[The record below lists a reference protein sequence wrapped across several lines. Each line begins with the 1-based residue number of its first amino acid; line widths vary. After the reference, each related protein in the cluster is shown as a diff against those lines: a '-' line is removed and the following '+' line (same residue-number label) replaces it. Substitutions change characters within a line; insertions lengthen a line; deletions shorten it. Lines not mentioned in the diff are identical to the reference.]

1 MKKIGIIAALA
12 AALTGSGA
20 YAADVFGRGDS
31 LKDSGPVSAAR
42 SWQGPYVALGGGY
55 RWHNWDSVGQTILGS
70 DAKCTDALGNPS
82 GRDGDQSTHGVW
94 DGTEE
99 HCDGKTFAKVDG
111 RWVRIPDAYQGA
123 TPDQVTPGHD
133 EDADSWIVTGRVGH
147 DWQSGRIVFGVFGEA
162 NWLDA
167 GTTHFADADFLYGG
181 GSRLGYL
188 INDRLLAYV
197 NAGVELTDY
206 SGLDTKVDPF
216 LGGGLELLLADGWSV
231 AGEGRWTFADDGDL
245 PASVSNNDPVTVR
258 ALIVK
263 KF

>member
-55 RWHNWDSVGQTILGS
+55 RWHNWDSASQ
-70 DAKCTDALGNPS
+70 DAKCFFSQDDNTGDSKHSAGDTPVQFNGTNPS
-82 GRDGDQSTHGVW
+82 CKGYENDSNDATV
-94 DGTEE
+94 
-99 HCDGKTFAKVDG
+99 FVDP
-111 RWVRIPDAYQGA
+111 VAA
-123 TPDQVTPGHD
+123 AD
-133 EDADSWIVTGRVGH
+133 EDSDSWIVTGRIGH

-188 INDRLLAYV
+188 LNDRLLAYV

-216 LGGGLELLLADGWSV
+216 VGGGLELLLADGWSV
-231 AGEGRWTFADDGDL
+231 AGEGRWTFADDGEL